1 MSVNG
6 ASLNRVSHDRAAEIL
21 KNAVGEVEIVVSQF
35 KSHGTSFLGN
45 LLTFCHLILG
55 FLSCH
60 YCTGVSVCYVV
71 LSCLV
76 LCCLVL
82 CCLVLCCLV
91 LCCLV
96 LCCLVLCW
104 MYVCVFVCFWLYFNM
119 SSFISSYR

>member
-45 LLTFCHLILG
+45 LLTFCRLILG

-71 LSCLV
+71 LFCVV
-76 LCCLVL
+76 LCCVVL
-82 CCLVLCCLV
+82 CCVVLCCVV
-91 LCCLV
+91 LY
-96 LCCLVLCW
+96 W
-104 MYVCVFVCFWLYFNM
+104 MYVCVFVCFWLYFSM